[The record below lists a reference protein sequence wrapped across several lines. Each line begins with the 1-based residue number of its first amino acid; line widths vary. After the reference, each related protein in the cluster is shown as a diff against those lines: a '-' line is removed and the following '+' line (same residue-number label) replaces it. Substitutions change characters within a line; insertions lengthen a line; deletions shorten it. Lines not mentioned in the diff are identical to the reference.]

1 MPRIPASPAQIS
13 IQQARYLQLHAQGLL
28 AAPVAKPKPADLLA
42 CIERMGVLQI
52 DTIHVVARSPYLVLF
67 SRLGNYPVHW
77 LEQALE
83 QGRIFECWSHE
94 ACFAPTSAYA
104 LHQAH
109 RAHGGRERHWAN
121 KHALRAHSSQRA
133 GMDAVLEHIR
143 QHGASKSSD
152 FESAR
157 REPGGWWAWKD
168 EKRWLEALFARGELM
183 VARRE
188 RFQRVYDL
196 SERVLE
202 RMQIETEAQ
211 MPPQEEVARQ
221 LILDT
226 VRALGITQARWI
238 CDYFRTAPRLKDAD
252 LAPLLASGML
262 IPVSVSG
269 WEQPAYVHRDH
280 AEALQACMN
289 GTLQATHTTLL
300 SPFDPLVWDR
310 ERGQA
315 MFDFDYTL
323 ECYVPEA
330 KRRYGYF
337 VLPVLHCGRIVAR
350 LDAKAHRDLGEF
362 EIKQI
367 HLQPGVEA
375 ATELA
380 AGLAAAIRRCADW
393 HATPKV
399 RVRRS
404 RPVGFAALL
413 RKALQ
418 QV

>member
-1 MPRIPASPAQIS
+1 MPRIPASPPRIS
-13 IQQARYLQLHAQGLL
+13 IQQARNLHLHAQGLL
-28 AAPVAKPKPADLLA
+28 TAPAAMPEPADLLA

-67 SRLGNYPVHW
+67 SRLGNYPAHW
-77 LEQALE
+77 LEHALE

-94 ACFAPTSAYA
+94 ACFAPASAYA

-109 RAHGGRERHWAN
+109 RAHGGREKHWAS
-121 KHALRAHSSQRA
+121 KHALRAHSAQRA

-143 QHGASKSSD
+143 QHGPSRSSD

-168 EKRWLEALFARGELM
+168 EKRWL
-183 VARRE
+183 
-188 RFQRVYDL
+188 DL

-202 RMQIETEAQ
+202 RMQIETGEQ
-211 MPPQEEVARQ
+211 MPPQADVARQ
-221 LILDT
+221 LVLDA
-226 VRALGITQARWI
+226 VRALGIAQARWI
-238 CDYFRTAPRLKDAD
+238 NDYFRTTPRLKDAD
-252 LAPLLASGML
+252 LAPLLASGTL
-262 IPVSVSG
+262 LPVNVSG
-269 WEQPAYVHRDH
+269 WQQPAYVHRDH
-280 AEALQACMN
+280 AGALQACVKD
-289 GTLQATHTTLL
+289 TLQATHTALL

-350 LDAKAHRDLGEF
+350 LDAKAHRESGEF

-367 HLQPGVEA
+367 HLQPGVEP

-380 AGLAAAIRRCADW
+380 GGLAAAIRRCADW

-413 RKALQ
+413 RKALIQ
-418 QV
+418 G